1 VTTGATTDGPDPEHT
16 KDEDVSDE
24 TSNVVIGA
32 ASGMGAEVARQL
44 APQGPLLVVDRD
56 VAGVEALAA
65 ELGPDVRALGCDIT
79 DDAQVA
85 AVFEGVERLG
95 ALVVTAG
102 VAGAMAPGRVI
113 YDINLRGMA
122 RVLDAAEPTLGEGS
136 VAICFASLSGHR
148 IAEDPELMAI
158 LEDPLDDGLFDALT
172 AAGIDVD
179 NSSLAYSV
187 SKRGVMWMAK
197 RRAKA
202 WGARGARIVSL
213 SPGSTETEMSLKQ
226 QEATPQQAEIIR
238 NTPFGRRAKPVE
250 VANVVT
256 FLASDLA
263 SFVSGTDVLVD
274 GGMSTTFPSGPTRSS

>member
-1 VTTGATTDGPDPEHT
+1 VIVDGATT
-16 KDEDVSDE
+16 
-24 TSNVVIGA
+24 NVVIGA
-32 ASGMGAEVARQL
+32 ASGMGVEVARQL
-44 APQGPLLVVDRD
+44 ASKGPLLLVDRD
-56 VAGVEALAA
+56 VDGVEALAA
-65 ELGPDVRALGCDIT
+65 DLGSGVRALGCDIT

-85 AVFEGVERLG
+85 AVFEGIDRLG

-102 VAGAMAPGRVI
+102 VSAAMAPGRTI
-113 YDINLRGMA
+113 YEINLRGMA
-122 RVLDAAEPTLGEGS
+122 RVLDAAEPTLAEGS

-148 IAEDPELMAI
+148 VAEDPALMAI
-158 LEDPLDDGLFDALT
+158 LEDPLDDGFIDALV

-187 SKRGVMWMAK
+187 SKRGVMRMAK

-202 WGARGARIVSL
+202 WAAKGARILSL
-213 SPGSTETEMSLKQ
+213 SPGSTDTEMSLKQ
-226 QEATPQQAEIIR
+226 QEATPQQGDIIR

-274 GGMSTTFPSGPTRSS
+274 GGMSTTFPSGPPPRPS

>member
-1 VTTGATTDGPDPEHT
+1 VNVSDATT
-16 KDEDVSDE
+16 
-24 TSNVVIGA
+24 NVVIGA
-32 ASGMGAEVARQL
+32 ASGMGLEVARQL
-44 APQGPLLVVDRD
+44 APKGPILLVDRD
-56 VAGVEALAA
+56 ADGVDALAS
-65 ELGPDVRALGCDIT
+65 ELGDGARAVGCDIT

-85 AVFEGVERLG
+85 AVFDGIDRLG

-113 YDINLRGMA
+113 YEINLRGMA
-122 RVLDAAEPTLGEGS
+122 RVLDAAEATLGEGS

-148 IAEDPELMAI
+148 IAEEPELMVI
-158 LEDPLDDGLFDALT
+158 LEDPLADGFFDALT

-179 NSSLAYSV
+179 NPSLAYSV
-187 SKRGVMWMAK
+187 SKRGVMRLAK

-202 WGARGARIVSL
+202 WGGKGARILSV
-213 SPGSTETEMSLKQ
+213 SPGSTETEMSLA
-226 QEATPQQAEIIR
+226 QEQATPQQTEIIR

-274 GGMSTTFPSGPTRSS
+274 GGMSTTFPSGPAPKAG